1 MIAKMAKYDFVLYAA
16 QSEDFIEKLREL
28 GLVDITTT
36 GWEPSEEDRQLLLDI
51 EGHAKAFEFLRNFR
65 AEEGRCKAG
74 AEPFATGAEA
84 YEHYAAAHQQATALH
99 AEIGRLE
106 KTADELRP
114 WGEFSPERT
123 RSLAEQGIV
132 LRYFLTPK
140 SNYDKFEAQW
150 AERYTIAP
158 INRTESTVYFVVVAA
173 PGEEVTLDAQEMK
186 TPSMDIREAERRID
200 EARKELSEIGR
211 AHV

>member
-1 MIAKMAKYDFVLYAA
+1 MRRKARIYR
-16 QSEDFIEKLREL
+16 KLREL

-51 EGHAKAFEFLRNFR
+51 EGHAKRSNSCATS
-65 AEEGRCKAG
+65 ATEEGRCKAG

-132 LRYFLTPK
+132 LRYFFTPK
-140 SNYDKFEAQW
+140 SNYDKFEASGRS
-150 AERYTIAP
+150 AIPSRRSTAP
-158 INRTESTVYFVVVAA
+158 NRRSISSSWRLPA
-173 PGEEVTLDAQEMK
+173 
-186 TPSMDIREAERRID
+186 RR
-200 EARKELSEIGR
+200 
-211 AHV
+211 